1 MHRGEYLKRQA
12 EWTWKEAQKEMQAEQ
27 EFTSCGDGAVIRLKN
42 TTPHRLLLVDSAQKI
57 KQPWRIRIHGC
68 RAPEMEDSAMDSGVC
83 LLPMRLSPTA
93 CFVFVLKSP
102 AAAPVE

>member
-57 KQPWRIRIHGC
+57 KQPWRIY
-68 RAPEMEDSAMDSGVC
+68 VY
-83 LLPMRLSPTA
+83 TA
-93 CFVFVLKSP
+93 AERQKWKTRQWT
-102 AAAPVE
+102 VECASSR